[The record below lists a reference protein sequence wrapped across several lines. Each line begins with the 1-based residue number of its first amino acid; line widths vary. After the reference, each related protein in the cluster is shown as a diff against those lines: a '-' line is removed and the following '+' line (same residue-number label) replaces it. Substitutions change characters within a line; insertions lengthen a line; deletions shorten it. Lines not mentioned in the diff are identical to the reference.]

1 MVTTT
6 LCLTKNPDTYGPRNP
21 AVDSVSTEK
30 RGEFRE
36 RKKVGLWGWEEWMY
50 GVLESEE
57 LINVVVLVLGYW
69 CFLGWYL
76 Q

>member
-1 MVTTT
+1 MGQRRKVCRVWSIKMVTTT

-36 RKKVGLWGWEEWMY
+36 RKKVGLWG
-50 GVLESEE
+50 
-57 LINVVVLVLGYW
+57 
-69 CFLGWYL
+69 
-76 Q
+76 